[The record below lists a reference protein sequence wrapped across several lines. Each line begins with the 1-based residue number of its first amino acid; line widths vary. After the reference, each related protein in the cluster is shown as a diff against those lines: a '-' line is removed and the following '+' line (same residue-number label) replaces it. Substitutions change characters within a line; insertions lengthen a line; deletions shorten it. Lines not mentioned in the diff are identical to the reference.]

1 MYVAMRKFIILFL
14 LPLRDSTM
22 LVREPCGGN
31 RSRHTRHDTK
41 THGMHVSG
49 PIDMLTESQK
59 QHLKVA
65 VVVQWEKPSLGR
77 PACHIRVLV

>member
-1 MYVAMRKFIILFL
+1 
-14 LPLRDSTM
+14 M

-59 QHLKVA
+59 QHLNCCGA
-65 VVVQWEKPSLGR
+65 VGKAITWEARMPHQSAGVSLGHSASN
-77 PACHIRVLV
+77 PAPC